1 VIKKPKR
8 KPAKVISIDRTA
20 LKSTSDLRVIA
31 SDPDTNRMIITIG
44 RERYAYDMTT
54 RITRLPSTTGDQPAP
69 VVPLMALTVKKR
81 TRSNEK

>member
-8 KPAKVISIDRTA
+8 KPAKVISIDRPA
-20 LKSTSDLRVIA
+20 LKSTSDFRVIA